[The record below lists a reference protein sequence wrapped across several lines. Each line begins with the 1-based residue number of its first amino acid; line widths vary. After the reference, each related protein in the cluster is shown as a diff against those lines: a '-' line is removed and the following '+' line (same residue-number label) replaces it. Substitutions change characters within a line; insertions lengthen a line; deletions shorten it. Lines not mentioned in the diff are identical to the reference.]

1 MVSISLPCHSALMI
15 CGEAEH
21 YGRGTAEMLHR
32 VMKERK
38 GEEREGEKRRRQVG
52 GGEERVRIWD

>member
-1 MVSISLPCHSALMI
+1 MI